1 MQEHK
6 FYILIFFIIFKCCVY
21 CHNYGYLQILIFSAT
36 KRYIVGF
43 ACKVYNHNGLKV
55 RKKKQYIK
63 QKKQDKYHLIKTK
76 MIITEAPEIF
86 QVLPI

>member
-1 MQEHK
+1 MQDLI
-6 FYILIFFIIFKCCVY
+6 FFILIFFLIFKCCVY
-21 CHNYGYLQILIFSAT
+21 CHHYGHLQILIFSAT
-36 KRYIVGF
+36 KRYIAGF
-43 ACKVYNHNGLKV
+43 AIKVYNHHGLKV
-55 RKKKQYIK
+55 RTKKQYIK